1 MRKLLMGAAA
11 LALLAALPQH
21 ALAQD
26 AMATPGKAVS
36 MVLLPKFLGILPFD
50 QAHKGAEEA
59 AKELKN
65 PTPLQFLARRR
76 KTASRDRSRSS
87 PTPPPRA

>member
-11 LALLAALPQH
+11 LAARGPPQH
-21 ALAQD
+21 ALADD

-36 MVLLPKFLGILPFD
+36 MVMLPKFLGILPFD

-65 PTPLQFLARRR
+65 PTRCSSLARRR

-87 PTPPPRA
+87 PSHRLRA